1 MKTRKQVGEIPA
13 GALAV
18 LRFALKRDGTPV
30 LSVHRLDGTVAWQR
44 QIVFFPVHDLAHY
57 AAESVLGLRQAF
69 WGMMADGW
77 DFADFGSPWP
87 RGRMPN
93 EPEALLA
100 ECIAGWFDH
109 VRTGGVVSTVEGLND
124 SLREVFARN
133 GRTPPRTVTADEFA
147 RISALRDSLAARW
160 WALQPGEAFELA
172 FTADPATTPDLLAA
186 TVR

>member
-1 MKTRKQVGEIPA
+1 MKTRKQVGELPA

-30 LSVHRLDGTVAWQR
+30 LSVHRRDGTVAWQR
-44 QIVFFPVHDLAHY
+44 QQLFFPVHDLAHY
-57 AAESVLGLRQAF
+57 AAESVLGLRRAF

-77 DFADFGSPWP
+77 EFSDFGSPWP
-87 RGRMPN
+87 RGRMPD
-93 EPEALLA
+93 EPQALLA

-109 VRTGGVVSTVEGLND
+109 VRTGGVVPTAEGLNA

-133 GRTPPRTVTADEFA
+133 GWTPPRTVTAHEFA
-147 RISALRDSLAARW
+147 RISALRQALAARW
-160 WALQPGEAFELA
+160 HALQPGEAFELA

-186 TVR
+186 PAR